1 MTDWQQLFQI
11 EWLPLGTFFNVI
23 CILIGGLAGLHLS
36 RQLPD
41 ETQRRIRRYLA
52 GLTVVAGSYMMAQG
66 LYGGWKESASF
77 WMFLLLGLIGLLSVS
92 FGNLIGTQLK
102 LQDRLDQLGQEAKR
116 RLANSD
122 DEHEDNRFSDGFVTC
137 TVLFTVG
144 PMSILGCV
152 EDGLGNVPS
161 ILILKSVMDLSL
173 IHI

>member
-11 EWLPLGTFFNVI
+11 DWLPLGTFINVG
-23 CILIGGLAGLHLS
+23 CILIGGIAGLLLS

-41 ETQRRIRRYLA
+41 NTQRRIRSYLA
-52 GLTVVAGSYMMAQG
+52 GLTMIAGSFMMAQG

-77 WMFLLLGLIGLLSVS
+77 WIFLLLGLIALLSIS

-102 LQDRLDQLGQEAKR
+102 LQERLDQLGQEAKR
-116 RLANSD
+116 RLGESR
-122 DEHEDNRFSDGFVTC
+122 EDGKENNRFSDGFVTC

-152 EDGLGNVPS
+152 EV
-161 ILILKSVMDLSL
+161 VWATCRVF
-173 IHI
+173 